1 MHDRLQYTAS
11 LDSVQF
17 LWPFMGSGGS
27 KQWCAEIKTFKNGG
41 RIQMRSEH
49 QDIVHSFSTL

>member
-41 RIQMRSEH
+41 KIQMRSEH
-49 QDIVHSFSTL
+49 QDIGSSFI